1 MPPPS
6 APASKPTDP
15 TDLADALTSAGIDL
29 KEEEA
34 RLSHFTRAGP
44 GTLLEDEATRLVQ
57 RRYAESRAHHL
68 ANPFLETPVLSSRLH
83 RKTKDTQCQ
92 PFVLNTTTQ
101 PPPQGGQADIIALLS
116 LGARERVNQIM
127 TRAIVLARTRRKG
140 TNVVTGEWA
149 NAVRG
154 ATLDNGPASAIS
166 PMTIPNK
173 RSFSSF
179 GEFLPPIPTPMP
191 TTTLPNETA
200 KALRA
205 LQQQEFQKEQQRL
218 AKKARREGGVMTAGG
233 SATGP
238 STPTALTPGG
248 GGDSGPLTPGADG
261 MTLMGGGER
270 KMTAKESKKQRE
282 SKLDEA
288 NTHRAANVTANI
300 MMRGIGGG
308 RKKKTY
314 SWMSAAGGGLAG
326 MSMAPRGPPGASLS
340 SPDMTGSAGAGD
352 SGLGMSTGS
361 QGHWVGGQR
370 IGAWREDG
378 EKGLGIQMRD
388 WVGALEGDSRG
399 VKRGLIKAY
408 LRMK

>member
-1 MPPPS
+1 
-6 APASKPTDP
+6 
-15 TDLADALTSAGIDL
+15 
-29 KEEEA
+29 
-34 RLSHFTRAGP
+34 
-44 GTLLEDEATRLVQ
+44 VQ
-57 RRYAESRAHHL
+57 RRYAESRANHL
-68 ANPFLETPVLSSRLH
+68 ANPFLETPVLSNRLH

-92 PFVLNTTTQ
+92 PFVLNTATQ
-101 PPPQGGQADIIALLS
+101 PPPQSSQADIIALLS

-140 TNVVTGEWA
+140 SNVVTGDWA
-149 NAVRG
+149 DAVKG
-154 ATLDNGPASAIS
+154 ATPDNGPGSAIS

-173 RSFSSF
+173 RPFSSI
-179 GEFLPPIPTPMP
+179 GDFLPPLPMAAPT

-205 LQQQEFQKEQQRL
+205 LQQREFQREQERL
-218 AKKARREGGVMTAGG
+218 SKKARREGGASTVGG

-238 STPTALTPGG
+238 STPATLAAPGG
-248 GGDSGPLTPGADG
+248 GGDSVPPTPGADG

-270 KMTAKESKKQRE
+270 RMTAKESKKQRD

-300 MMRGIGGG
+300 MMRSSGFGGK

-314 SWMSAAGGGLAG
+314 SWMSTTAGGLGG
-326 MSMAPRGPPGASLS
+326 MSMAPRGPPGAVLS
-340 SPDMTGSAGAGD
+340 SPDMAGAGGAGD
-352 SGLGMSTGS
+352 SGLGMSGAL